1 MPDRERYTNLP
12 LSLSPMPVEKTGGFG
27 WEQVQRIADRM
38 VRAVGKAFIDAVLGS
53 RRTIPQADLEAA
65 INTRR
70 VQPVLDVMGPIT
82 RDLEQRLRG
91 GEFANSL
98 ETTYVNAG
106 RQAMKDATDA
116 IMANRRRT
124 GLALR
129 PRFDITNPRSIE
141 FLRAYDYTLIREL
154 VDQTRLGI
162 GALVEDGY
170 KNGKSLYDT
179 TQRIR
184 KLPGFGLTQR
194 QMQAVLNYENS
205 LLEGGMDRAR
215 VDKLTASYREKML
228 KRRAENIARTETI
241 RAANYGQQ
249 EAWRQAREAGL
260 LPAEARRFWVV
271 TPDDRLC
278 PECRQI
284 PGMNK
289 DGVGLD
295 EVYQTPFGPLPG
307 PPAHP
312 QCRCAQRLRSEL

>member
-1 MPDRERYTNLP
+1 MPDRQRYTNLP
-12 LSLSPMPVEKTGGFG
+12 LSLSPVDVEKAEGG

-38 VRAVGKAFIDAVLGS
+38 VRAVGQAFLTAVFGS
-53 RRTIPQADLEAA
+53 RRTVPQADIEAA

-70 VQPVLDVMGPIT
+70 VQPVLDVLAPIT
-82 RDLEQRLRG
+82 RELEQRLRG
-91 GEFANSL
+91 GAFTNSL
-98 ETTYVNAG
+98 ETTYVDAG
-106 RQAMKDATDA
+106 RQAMRQATDA
-116 IMANRRRT
+116 ILASRRQT

-129 PRFDITNPRSIE
+129 PRFDITNPRSVE

-179 TQRIR
+179 MQRIR

-194 QMQAVLNYENS
+194 QMQAVINYQNS
-205 LLEGGMDRAR
+205 LIEGGMDTGRAA
-215 VDKLTASYREKML
+215 DLTEKYREKML

-260 LPAEARRFWVV
+260 LPPETRRFWVV

-278 PECRQI
+278 PDCRQV

-289 DGVGLD
+289 EGVGLD
-295 EVYQTPFGPLPG
+295 EMFQTPFGPLPG

-312 QCRCAQRLRSEL
+312 QCRCAQRVRSEL